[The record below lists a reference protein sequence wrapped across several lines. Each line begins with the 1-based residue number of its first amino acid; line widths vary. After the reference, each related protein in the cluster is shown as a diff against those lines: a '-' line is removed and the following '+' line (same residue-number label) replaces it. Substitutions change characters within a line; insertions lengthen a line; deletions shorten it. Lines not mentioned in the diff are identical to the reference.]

1 MADEET
7 RAPLY
12 FEDVAV
18 GDELPTWSRETGLTH
33 WNRFAAVNDEFYD
46 VHMDDDAARA
56 AENPQ
61 GAFGMG
67 MLRFSYLHNLL
78 RAWAGEEVDVRELR
92 CRYRA
97 VNQKGDVLSCGGRVT
112 ATRVEGADHLV
123 ELELDVRNQRGES
136 TTPAYALVVL
146 PPRAAG

>member
-1 MADEET
+1 MADEDRGEPLDS
-7 RAPLY
+7 APLY

-18 GDELPTWSRETGLTH
+18 GDELPTWSRETGLVH

-46 VHMDDDAARA
+46 VHMDDGAARA

-78 RAWAGEEVDVRELR
+78 RGV
-92 CRYRA
+92 
-97 VNQKGDVLSCGGRVT
+97 GGR
-112 ATRVEGADHLV
+112 AGRRARAGLPLPRGQPEGA
-123 ELELDVRNQRGES
+123 
-136 TTPAYALVVL
+136 TC
-146 PPRAAG
+146 

>member
-1 MADEET
+1 MIDENVRE
-7 RAPLY
+7 PLY
-12 FEDVAV
+12 FEDVEI
-18 GDELPTWSRETGLTH
+18 GDELPTWSRETGLIH

-78 RAWAGEEVDVRELR
+78 RIWAGDDVDVRELG
-92 CRYRA
+92 CRYRV
-97 VNQKGDVLSCGGRVT
+97 VNQKGDVLICSGRVLD
-112 ATRVEGADHLV
+112 TRVEEGVHLV
-123 ELELDVRNQRGES
+123 ELELDVHNQDGES
-136 TTPAYALVVL
+136 TTPAHALVAL
-146 PPRAAG
+146 PSRDSD